1 MPMCACLKEFF
12 SWPKSAGGFRRYT
25 FKSLAEKMRL
35 VKRNILCNNA
45 KEDMHTIWKET
56 QGQFIETDHLL
67 IASSSAAAASRQW
80 KCKQNSKAS
89 NHLLALPLQGV
100 SLKIIQKT
108 VSAKDIS
115 LWSVTIEQASSL
127 IFNFARKA
135 LLQVLPTASNLAK
148 WGRLQDP
155 VCSLCKMGVNQT
167 NLHVLSNCSASA
179 ALARYTARHNDILQL
194 IVNWLK
200 SVLTKDQILFCDLP
214 EYAFP
219 ISELFTSKRP
229 DIAIS
234 DNTSLITLELTVCHE
249 SNMITSKQYKLDK
262 YQCLADCRVHKE
274 RHKSLKNYT
283 VEVSTLGFLS
293 STANFSKACKV
304 PEMSKSLKQEIIRT
318 VLNSSYK
325 IYCNRNCDS
334 LP

>member
-1 MPMCACLKEFF
+1 
-12 SWPKSAGGFRRYT
+12 
-25 FKSLAEKMRL
+25 MRL

-67 IASSSAAAASRQW
+67 IASSSAAAASRQL

-100 SLKIIQKT
+100 SLKIIQKD

-127 IFNFARKA
+127 IFNFARRA
-135 LLQVLPTASNLAK
+135 LLQVLSTASNLPK

-179 ALARYTARHNDILQL
+179 ALARYTVRHNDILQL

-200 SVLTKDQILFCDLP
+200 SVLTKNQILFCDLP
-214 EYAFP
+214 E
-219 ISELFTSKRP
+219 
-229 DIAIS
+229 
-234 DNTSLITLELTVCHE
+234 
-249 SNMITSKQYKLDK
+249 
-262 YQCLADCRVHKE
+262 
-274 RHKSLKNYT
+274 
-283 VEVSTLGFLS
+283 
-293 STANFSKACKV
+293 
-304 PEMSKSLKQEIIRT
+304 
-318 VLNSSYK
+318 
-325 IYCNRNCDS
+325 
-334 LP
+334 